1 MDAPTRSMSLRSGS
15 STSASTS
22 ESSSRMSTESIGPAP
37 SIYLLNAMP
46 STMPRSS
53 PPTPQRLILV
63 ATLLTNYLNEKDL
76 PHAYLGR
83 FALFLRGAPYSP
95 KWIDVEIGRPTMVG
109 ASKVKEILSAHPD
122 FEIHTSVESQ
132 HDSVSKSLV
141 SHKSGIY
148 FHVSIGY
155 GVLLLF
161 SHLQSLTNPSIAPS
175 PA

>member
-1 MDAPTRSMSLRSGS
+1 MRSKSLRSS
-15 STSASTS
+15 SSS
-22 ESSSRMSTESIGPAP
+22 EPSSRMSNESTGPAP

-53 PPTPQRLILV
+53 PPTPQRLIHA
-63 ATLLTNYLNEKDL
+63 ATLLTNYLTEKDL

-83 FALFLRGAPYSP
+83 FALFLRGALYSP

-109 ASKVKEILSAHPD
+109 ASRVKEILSANSD
-122 FEIHTSVESQ
+122 FVIHTSVESQ

-148 FHVSIGY
+148 FRVSIGY
-155 GVLLLF
+155 GF
-161 SHLQSLTNPSIAPS
+161 SF
-175 PA
+175 